1 MDVKIS
7 GTPKEIAA
15 LVVGLQER
23 HQVEERLSVRVSK
36 CDPDNLVVKHDQRAK
51 VERLV
56 AG

>member
-51 VERLV
+51 VDRLV